1 MATVTAPGPSE
12 ASSCTPSPGAAEAN
26 SVRATSGETAE
37 SCDFSESDV
46 SAVYQFVAR
55 RVANRADAADIAQQA
70 LLVGCAKRLTHRGG
84 PLSAWLI
91 VIARR
96 LIVDHFRSVHR
107 FQFLDLEAL
116 SETDWALQSPPAV
129 FENRERLMRWL
140 DCVARRL
147 PPVEQIAVLLSD
159 VYAYLDRDS
168 AAVLRISVP
177 SFKLLLHG
185 ARVRLHPFVDRDVG
199 KGSGTGHGKAADV
212 SPGRTGV
219 TCHLGSQE
227 LVALRDRLIEG
238 LSL

>member
-1 MATVTAPGPSE
+1 MATVTAPGASE

-37 SCDFSESDV
+37 SCDFTESDV

-84 PLSAWLI
+84 PLLAWLI

-147 PPVEQIAVLLSD
+147 PPGGA
-159 VYAYLDRDS
+159 DRS
-168 AAVLRISVP
+168 AA
-177 SFKLLLHG
+177 G
-185 ARVRLHPFVDRDVG
+185 GRVRLPRSRFGGDTAHERAELQRCCTGRGFGCTR
-199 KGSGTGHGKAADV
+199 SATGT
-212 SPGRTGV
+212 R
-219 TCHLGSQE
+219 
-227 LVALRDRLIEG
+227 
-238 LSL
+238 